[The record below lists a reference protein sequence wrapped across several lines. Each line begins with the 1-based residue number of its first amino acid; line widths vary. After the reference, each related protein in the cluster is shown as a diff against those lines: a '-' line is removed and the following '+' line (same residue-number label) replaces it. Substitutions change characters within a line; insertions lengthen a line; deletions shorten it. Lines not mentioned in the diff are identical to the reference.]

1 MTVHHPGAP
10 VVGKTK
16 KTRLKHE
23 TVVAVFKDSRHH
35 TYDVRWGN
43 GVVERVSARSIAA
56 HEATEAVSS
65 SANAPESPE
74 KGPPARDSAASPTG
88 TDCPLCDCEDLEND
102 AESAIVDEEN
112 VENLES
118 GEIADGYVIANERLW
133 SPCFDVLKDVVDH
146 VTRRAAIHRPEVLQ
160 LGVRSAVKYCY
171 LFYPMQT
178 LQSTVA

>member
-65 SANAPESPE
+65 SANAPEIPE
-74 KGPPARDSAASPTG
+74 K
-88 TDCPLCDCEDLEND
+88 DLEND

-133 SPCFDVLKDVVDH
+133 SPCSDVLKDVVDH
-146 VTRRAAIHRPEVLQ
+146 VTRMSVCGLHVLM
-160 LGVRSAVKYCY
+160 Y
-171 LFYPMQT
+171 
-178 LQSTVA
+178 